1 VTVFRRVSDWLAHR
15 FGWGPFKAAFLDRRV
30 PKTPWYYGDGATLGF
45 LLGVLVVTGAVMAL
59 TYSPTP
65 DTAYR
70 SVEHITARQTL
81 GWFVRGLHYWSAGLM
96 VVMLFFHLFRLIL
109 VAAYKAPREGTWLI
123 GVALFFLVLAMSF
136 TGYVLRWD
144 ERGVHGV
151 RVALSMFH
159 RVPWVGDELVLVVQG
174 GPEMGAQ
181 TLTRLYAVHVVVIP
195 VLLLLPLTAVH
206 MYLIVVR
213 GVTSPAERAVPVKT
227 AAEQEKLYHAQ
238 AEHPAEGEPFHPY
251 TSGKSLAMALVVF
264 ALAVGLTLTVGP
276 RPLTPEGNLIEPS
289 QPSEEWWF
297 WWYSGLIALVPPG
310 LAPYFYVGFPLLLFV
325 FLVSLPFVDRGPY
338 RGMRHRPAW
347 VAGVIFCVL
356 AILFLT
362 DYRRRSPF
370 TAWPDPEPPPLPAG
384 VRVADAPGP
393 DFQQAISPDADR
405 GRVLFARYGCTSCH
419 PVAGHPRTRVGPDIA
434 ELDRLHPPP
443 TDDPVLKNA
452 TGPRS
457 KAYIRHVILDGW
469 RRPDGA
475 VTMPGYR
482 GRLSED
488 ALERIVEFCH
498 VAQTFPRER

>member
-1 VTVFRRVSDWLAHR
+1 ML
-15 FGWGPFKAAFLDRRV
+15 
-30 PKTPWYYGDGATLGF
+30 
-45 LLGVLVVTGAVMAL
+45 LLGVLVVTGAFMGL

-70 SVEHITARQTL
+70 SVEHITFQQTL

-109 VAAYKAPREGTWLI
+109 VASYKAPREGTWLI
-123 GVALFFLVLAMSF
+123 GVVLFFLVLAMSF

-144 ERGVHGV
+144 ERGVHGL

-159 RVPWVGDELVLVVQG
+159 RVPVVGEPLVLLVQG

-181 TLTRLYAVHVVVIP
+181 TLTRIYAVHVIIIP
-195 VLLLLPLTAVH
+195 MLLLLPLVAFH
-206 MYLIVVR
+206 LYLVTVR
-213 GVTSPAERAVPVKT
+213 GVTSPAEKAVPVET
-227 AAEQEKLYHAQ
+227 AAEQEKLYKAQ
-238 AEHPAEGEPFHPY
+238 AEHPTEGEPFHPY

-264 ALAVGLTLTVGP
+264 AAVVVLTLTAGP
-276 RPLTPEGNLIEPS
+276 AKLMPEGNLVEPT
-289 QPSEEWWF
+289 QPSEEWWL
-297 WWYSGLIALVPPG
+297 WWYSGLLALLPPKM
-310 LAPYFYVGFPLLLFV
+310 APYFYVGFPLLLFV
-325 FLVSLPFVDRGPY
+325 FLVSLPFIDRSPY

-356 AILFLT
+356 AILFLS

-384 VRVADAPGP
+384 VKVATDP
-393 DFQQAISPDADR
+393 DVSGARLVITEEANR

-419 PVAGHPRTRVGPDIA
+419 PVAGHPATRVGPDIA
-434 ELDRLHPPP
+434 WL
-443 TDDPVLKNA
+443 DDPR
-452 TGPRS
+452 PRS
-457 KAYIRHVILDGW
+457 KDDIRRVVLHGFYRDG
-469 RRPDGA
+469 
-475 VTMPGYR
+475 VMTMPGYE
-482 GRLSED
+482 GRLSAD